1 MEQAGVERRLTT
13 ILAADVVGYSRLM
26 AADEPGTLEH
36 LKLHRRELIEPK
48 IDQYHGRTVK
58 LMGDG
63 TLMEFGSVVDAV
75 VFAVDIQRA
84 MVERNAGVPED
95 RRIVYR
101 VGINIGDIIVEG
113 DDIYGDGVNVA
124 SRLESL
130 AEPGGICVAQNVFN
144 EVRNKVDVGFEDL
157 GEQEVKNLPEPIRV
171 YRVLL
176 EPEAAGNA
184 IPRPEKKPPVRK
196 WRALAAGVAVLAV
209 LGGAAAWLQPW
220 APKVEPA
227 SIERMAFPL
236 PDKPS
241 IAVLPFTNMSDDQ
254 AQEYFADGMTED
266 IITDLSKISGLFV
279 IARNST
285 FAYKGKAV
293 NVRQVA
299 EDLGVRYVLEGSVR
313 RSGDQVRINAQLI
326 DATTGGHLWA
336 ERYDGSPA
344 DVFALQDKVTRKIV
358 AALSVN
364 LTARDRALQ
373 ARVETEVPEAHDA
386 FLRGWAYYR
395 RNTPDDMAEA
405 IPYFEQAIAL
415 DPDYTRAH
423 AALAA
428 IHWASVTKNRTG
440 RGGFWPERL
449 GLSHEA
455 SRQRVNEH
463 LEKALGDPV
472 PLTLQ
477 IASSVR
483 SFQGRHEAAVAE
495 AERAVELDGNDP
507 VGYEALATALI
518 YGGRPVEA
526 ADAIRKAMRLDPH
539 YPSEFLVWL
548 GLAQFGEKR
557 FKEAAESLRSATRR
571 NPADDIGLILLAA
584 ADGHLGRE
592 ADAKSAIAALN
603 DLRAKRK
610 IHLEGLRAKGIEIG
624 IDVFL
629 PGPYTLEDVD
639 QWPFKERADRERL
652 RAGLKKAGVPATAK
666 GPAESPTDVA
676 GAITVDPAAA
686 KALFDRGVRF
696 VDVRTQTRWDLGRV
710 PRAILLDL
718 KTDFN
723 EAGLL
728 AVAGKDEEIVIY
740 CEGPKCLRSSKP
752 CAQAVGWGFTKVYYL
767 RLGFPGWKSAG
778 YEFDAG

>member
-1 MEQAGVERRLTT
+1 
-13 ILAADVVGYSRLM
+13 
-26 AADEPGTLEH
+26 
-36 LKLHRRELIEPK
+36 
-48 IDQYHGRTVK
+48 
-58 LMGDG
+58 
-63 TLMEFGSVVDAV
+63 
-75 VFAVDIQRA
+75 
-84 MVERNAGVPED
+84 
-95 RRIVYR
+95 
-101 VGINIGDIIVEG
+101 
-113 DDIYGDGVNVA
+113 
-124 SRLESL
+124 
-130 AEPGGICVAQNVFN
+130 
-144 EVRNKVDVGFEDL
+144 
-157 GEQEVKNLPEPIRV
+157 
-171 YRVLL
+171 
-176 EPEAAGNA
+176 
-184 IPRPEKKPPVRK
+184 
-196 WRALAAGVAVLAV
+196 
-209 LGGAAAWLQPW
+209 
-220 APKVEPA
+220 
-227 SIERMAFPL
+227 
-236 PDKPS
+236 
-241 IAVLPFTNMSDDQ
+241 MSGDQ

-293 NVRQVA
+293 NVREVA

-344 DVFALQDKVTRKIV
+344 DVFALQDKVTGKIV
-358 AALSVN
+358 AALAVS

-373 ARVETEVPEAHDA
+373 ARVETQVPEAHDA

-395 RNTPDDMAEA
+395 RNTPDDFAAA

-428 IHWASVTKNRTG
+428 IHWVSVTKNRTG

-455 SRQRVNEH
+455 SRQLVNER
-463 LEKALGDPV
+463 LEETLDDPV

-477 IASSVR
+477 VASSLR

-495 AERAVELDGNDP
+495 ATRAIELDGNDP

-518 YGGRPVEA
+518 YGGRPAEA
-526 ADAIRKAMRLDPH
+526 TEAIRKAMRLDPH

-548 GLAQFGEKR
+548 GLAQFGEER
-557 FKEAAESLRSATRR
+557 FGEAAESLRTATQR

-584 ADGHLGRE
+584 AYGNLGRE
-592 ADAKSAIAALN
+592 ADAKSAIAALD

-652 RAGLKKAGVPATAK
+652 RAGLKLAGVPATAK
-666 GPAESPTDVA
+666 GPAESPTEVA

-686 KALFDRGVRF
+686 KALFDRGVPF
-696 VDVRTQTRWDLGRV
+696 VDVRTQARWDLGRV
-710 PRAILLDL
+710 PGSVLLDL

-723 EAGLL
+723 EANLL
-728 AVAGKDEEIVIY
+728 EVAGQDEEVVIY
-740 CEGPKCLRSSKP
+740 CEGPKCLRASQA
-752 CAQAVGWGFTKVYYL
+752 CARAVGWGFTKVYYL

-778 YEFDAG
+778 YEFEAG